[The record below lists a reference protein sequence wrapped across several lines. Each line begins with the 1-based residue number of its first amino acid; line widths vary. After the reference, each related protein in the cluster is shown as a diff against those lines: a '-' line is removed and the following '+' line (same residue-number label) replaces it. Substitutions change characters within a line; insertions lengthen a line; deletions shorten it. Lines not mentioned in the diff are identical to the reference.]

1 VADVLGCMVTMRF
14 AYADPPYLGQ
24 SRRHYGREEVP
35 HECLIPHL
43 VNAYPDGWALS
54 CSSPSLS
61 ELLLLCPSDVRVM
74 AWFKPFC
81 SFKPGVGV
89 AYAWEP
95 VIVRG
100 GRRRT
105 RQQQTVRDWVSCNIT
120 MQRGTIGAKPE
131 AFCAWLF
138 QLLGLR
144 PGDEFTDIFPG
155 SGAVQQSWETYRDS
169 PTIPLTATERRE
181 ALVLRIT

>member
-1 VADVLGCMVTMRF
+1 MKA
-14 AYADPPYLGQ
+14 AYADPPYVGCA
-24 SRRHYGREEVP
+24 RKRYGDPTYDNPENHRILMEQMED
-35 HECLIPHL
+35 EYE
-43 VNAYPDGWALS
+43 AWALS
-54 CSSPSLS
+54 LHEPSLRT
-61 ELLLLCPSDVRVM
+61 LLPLAPDGVRVGV
-74 AWFKPFC
+74 WVKPFAV
-81 SFKPGVGV
+81 FRRGVDP

-95 VIVRG
+95 IIYKTA
-100 GRRRT
+100 RT
-105 RQQQTVRDWVSCNIT
+105 WSKDQPTVRDWVSCNIT